1 MLRYVGRRLL
11 IMVPT
16 VIVISMVVFFII
28 QLPPGDFMSSYIA
41 SMEASNEPFDMNT
54 IARMRESYG
63 LDKPWYVQYFRWVLG
78 IFTRG
83 DFGYS
88 FSYNKPVMDILG
100 QRMSTTISI
109 SLITMAFTYLLSI
122 PAGIYSA
129 VRQYS
134 FGDYLL
140 TFVGFLGMAT
150 PNFLF
155 AIILMVISF
164 NWFGDPMLGLMSQA
178 FVGAPMS
185 WAKFWNIAKHMVIP
199 VVVIGTANTCGLIR
213 IMRGQLLDELN
224 RPYVLTARAKGLG
237 EKRILYK
244 YCVRAAL
251 NPIASSIGWSLTSI
265 FTGSTISAI
274 VMNLPTQG
282 PVLYKALLSQDMYLA
297 GSWLFLMAIM
307 TVIGTLISDILLAWL
322 DPRVRL
328 ASRGVK

>member
-1 MLRYVGRRLL
+1 MLRYVGKRIL
-11 IMVPT
+11 IMIPT

-41 SMEASNEPFDMNT
+41 SMEASNEVFDMNT

-63 LDKPWYVQYFRWVLG
+63 LDQPWYTQYLKWMYG
-78 IFTRG
+78 IVTRG

-88 FSYNKPVMDILG
+88 FSYNSPVMDILG
-100 QRMSTTISI
+100 QRMATTLAI
-109 SLITMAFTYLLSI
+109 SLITMAFTYLVSI

-129 VRQYS
+129 VKQYS
-134 FGDYLL
+134 FGDYAI
-140 TFVGFLGMAT
+140 TFFGFLGMAT

-155 AIILMVISF
+155 AIILMVASF
-164 NWFGDPMLGLMSQA
+164 YWFGNPMLGLMSNQYVSA
-178 FVGAPMS
+178 AMS
-185 WAKFWNIAKHMVIP
+185 WAKFFDIAKHMVIP
-199 VVVIGTANTCGLIR
+199 VIVIGTANTCGLIR
-213 IMRGQLLDELN
+213 VMRGQLLDELN
-224 RPYVLTARAKGLG
+224 RPYVLTARAKGLS
-237 EKRILYK
+237 ERRILYK

-251 NPIASSIGWSLTSI
+251 NPIASSIGWSLTAI

-282 PVLYKALLSQDMYLA
+282 PVLYKALLNQDMYLA

-328 ASRGVK
+328 TSREVK